1 MGNRGDSEVSRLKN
15 IVAHRDSNDLT
26 VEERMTD
33 LASFMHNYNMRG
45 QHTPDRALT
54 RYKHDV
60 GKMVE
65 NNEISTGP
73 GRWALGVPNAYGNAA
88 YVPNVT
94 TINQKWGASHIM
106 TSTKTDVESNL
117 TNRGRPT
124 ARTTC
129 GQYQPEQGL
138 LLAQQ
143 LTAMPEADFPQ
154 TMTSLTDPRCTLR
167 GTGINRWEW
176 LCENPQENVMV
187 PFEYLVDSRHA
198 SKDAIYTQVTQPIIA
213 SPLVRD
219 REFIC
224 GSVFVEQAVP
234 IAKPRGPKDPQN
246 FNDAVPGA
254 SQRVGSTP
262 VARET
267 PRGGPPT
274 TGKRNSDAPPSNP
287 RGYVDY
293 ERAKT
298 GILAPPP
305 PFSDYI
311 APH

>member
-1 MGNRGDSEVSRLKN
+1 MAE
-15 IVAHRDSNDLT
+15 
-26 VEERMTD
+26 
-33 LASFMHNYNMRG
+33 LANFMNEYSIRG

-54 RYKHDV
+54 RYRHDV

-106 TSTKTDVESNL
+106 TSTKTDVESDL

-124 ARTTC
+124 VRTTC
-129 GQYQPEQGL
+129 GQYQPKQGL

-154 TMTSLTDPRCTLR
+154 TASHLVDPPCTLR
-167 GTGINRWEW
+167 GTGINRWQW
-176 LCENPQENVMV
+176 LCQNPQENVMT
-187 PFEYLVDSRHA
+187 PFEHLVDSRHA
-198 SKDAIYTQVTQPIIA
+198 SKDAIYHQMTQPIAA

-219 REFIC
+219 REFLC
-224 GSVFVEQAVP
+224 GNLFVEPTVP
-234 IAKPRGPKDPQN
+234 VPKTRGPNEPMN
-246 FNDAVPGA
+246 FNDVI
-254 SQRVGSTP
+254 SGSSSSIGT
-262 VARET
+262 RET
-267 PRGGPPT
+267 VRFLPPSPSSSAK
-274 TGKRNSDAPPSNP
+274 GYPDAPPRFDE
-287 RGYVDY
+287 RGQVMNAG
-293 ERAKT
+293 ERQRAAT
-298 GILAPPP
+298 GVLTPPP

-311 APH
+311 VHAPAHAQH